1 MLREREVKIEVL
13 DPPMIFDTSQI
24 GAIRFDML
32 NEYVNF
38 LGAVSI
44 NKAKGKET
52 QKCKRKFRKKMGRE
66 PSLSAVQIAEIIEKW
81 KSDSLS
87 ITFLAAE
94 YKVSRNTIYKAVAF
108 FLCIRGSWMGARIFP
123 RILN

>member
-1 MLREREVKIEVL
+1 MVVLRFDRLTNSFLKLAQIFAMLREREVKIEVL

-66 PSLSAVQIAEIIEKW
+66 PSLSAVQIAEIIEK
-81 KSDSLS
+81 
-87 ITFLAAE
+87 
-94 YKVSRNTIYKAVAF
+94 
-108 FLCIRGSWMGARIFP
+108 
-123 RILN
+123 